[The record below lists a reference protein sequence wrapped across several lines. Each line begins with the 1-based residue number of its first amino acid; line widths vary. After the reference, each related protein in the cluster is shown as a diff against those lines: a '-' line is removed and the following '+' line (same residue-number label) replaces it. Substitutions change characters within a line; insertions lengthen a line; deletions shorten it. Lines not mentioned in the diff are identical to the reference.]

1 MWSKVK
7 ALLRSAEARTPE
19 ELVKAIGNALAKV
32 TAKDALNWFLSCGY
46 RFC

>member
-19 ELVKAIGNALAKV
+19 ELVAAIDDALAKV
-32 TAKDALNWFLSCGY
+32 TAKDALGWFASFGY
-46 RFC
+46 SFC